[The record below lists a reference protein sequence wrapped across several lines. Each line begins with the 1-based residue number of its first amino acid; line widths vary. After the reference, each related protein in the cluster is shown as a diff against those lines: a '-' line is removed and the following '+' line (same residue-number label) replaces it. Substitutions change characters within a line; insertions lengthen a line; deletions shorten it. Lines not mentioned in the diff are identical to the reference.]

1 MQTTAATFRLAP
13 WFVVAATHIAATT
26 NQGARR
32 KVAAVVCMSMAASV
46 RRVVETSEVYRRD
59 DRVGVR
65 SHRHELAGRDRTADV
80 EGTRAASGRWAGRK
94 SLPGRRAP
102 KGGTGEAA
110 ARARSRIR
118 RLVELVV
125 KRPGCRR
132 GRDQRHVTLAGIGVL
147 PQIHGD

>member
-1 MQTTAATFRLAP
+1 M
-13 WFVVAATHIAATT
+13 
-26 NQGARR
+26 
-32 KVAAVVCMSMAASV
+32 
-46 RRVVETSEVYRRD
+46 
-59 DRVGVR
+59 
-65 SHRHELAGRDRTADV
+65 

-147 PQIHGD
+147 PQIHGDLRRRAFGTRDAHRSRSVEGRRRVGLQRFVSPEAQRGGADRAIRAHRCRYAEHRRRSRGARRHGQRQRNRDRG